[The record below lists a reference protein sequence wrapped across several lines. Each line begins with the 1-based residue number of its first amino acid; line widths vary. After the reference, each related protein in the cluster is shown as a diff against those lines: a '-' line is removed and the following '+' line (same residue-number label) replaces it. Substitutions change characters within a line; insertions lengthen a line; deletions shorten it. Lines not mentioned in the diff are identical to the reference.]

1 MNQLTNIK
9 RMKTKILLIISAALI
24 TLSATAQS
32 TPWILQQC
40 IDTALVNNRNVKQQT
55 LDTKN
60 KAIAYDQARKN
71 LLPEVGASIS
81 QSFGFGRT
89 IGENNTYTSGTA
101 ASLSTGLGV
110 SGSMTLFNGFR
121 LKNNIESS
129 KADMFA
135 SNADLEKIKNDITT
149 NVAAGFLQVLLNKEL
164 LQIAVE
170 QLGLTKTK
178 IEQQKALVTAGKM
191 AEGELYNLV
200 AQESKE
206 ELSRLRAE
214 NTLKLSLLDLAQ
226 YLELDKFENLDVVAP
241 DNLSESDLKLLAA
254 DEVYE
259 SALSHRPE
267 IKGAEFRLKSNEY
280 RLIAT
285 KSGYYPSLSL
295 STSIGSSYYLNNSV
309 NPVTGQN
316 YFFDSFGTQ
325 LSNKINANIGLNL
338 SIPIYDKNLTRNNVH
353 SAELGIQSSKI
364 SIDNAKL
371 ELKKSIQQAYYNA
384 LGAKTRWD
392 AAKKSEVASREAYRF
407 TNQKYENDRAT
418 VYELYDAKNNLTQV
432 LSEEVQAKYEY
443 FFRIKM
449 LELLK

>member
-1 MNQLTNIK
+1 M
-9 RMKTKILLIISAALI
+9 ISAALI
-24 TLSATAQS
+24 TLSASAQS
-32 TPWILQQC
+32 KPWTLQQC
-40 IDTALVNNRNVKQQT
+40 IDTALVNNRNIKQQT

-71 LLPEVGASIS
+71 LLPEVGASVS
-81 QSFGFGRT
+81 QSFGFSRT
-89 IGENNTYTSGTA
+89 NGTA
-101 ASLSTGLGV
+101 TSQNTSLGI

-129 KADMFA
+129 KADMLA
-135 SNADLEKIKNDITT
+135 SNADFEKIKNDITT
-149 NVAAGFLQVLLNKEL
+149 NVAAVFLQVLLNKEL

-178 IEQQKALVTAGKM
+178 IDQQKALVTAGKM
-191 AEGELYNLV
+191 AEGELFTLI
-200 AQESKE
+200 AQESNE

-214 NTLKLSLLDLAQ
+214 NTLKLSFLDLAQ
-226 YLELDKFENLDVVAP
+226 YLEIDNFNNMDVVVP

-254 DEVYE
+254 DEVYQ
-259 SALSHRPE
+259 SALLHRPE
-267 IKGAEFRLKSNEY
+267 IKGAEFRLKSSEY
-280 RLIAT
+280 RLLAT
-285 KSGYYPSLSL
+285 KAGYYPTLGLSTNLGSGYSRNSGYY
-295 STSIGSSYYLNNSV
+295 
-309 NPVTGQN
+309 
-316 YFFDSFGTQ
+316 FDPFGTQ

-338 SIPIYDKNLTRNNVH
+338 SIPIYDKSQTRNNVR

-392 AAKKSEVASREAYRF
+392 AAKKSEIASREAYRF

-418 VYELYDAKNNLTQV
+418 VYELYQAKNNLTQV

-443 FFRIKM
+443 FFRLKM